1 MRISDWSSDVCSSDL
16 IAGVVNPPEAQKY
29 GYWTNAS
36 NPETPEAWCE
46 SAETHGG
53 SWWPAW
59 NEWVAEFGN
68 GKVPARQPGD
78 GKLKVIEDAPGS
90 YLAEQAQDGA
100 SARRLSPAG
109 RARRGSGPT
118 ARGSCR
124 PGRRCRPSR
133 HRSDRKG
140 AAGGR
145 S

>member
-53 SWWPAW
+53 SWWAAW

-90 YLAEQAQDGA
+90 YLAVQAQVGA
-100 SARRLSPAG
+100 SARRLSPP
-109 RARRGSGPT
+109 RTPRRRSGPPDCVT
-118 ARGSCR
+118 CR
-124 PGRRCRPSR
+124 CGRRCTPTRPPP
-133 HRSDRKG
+133 DR
-140 AAGGR
+140 AQNTR
-145 S
+145 